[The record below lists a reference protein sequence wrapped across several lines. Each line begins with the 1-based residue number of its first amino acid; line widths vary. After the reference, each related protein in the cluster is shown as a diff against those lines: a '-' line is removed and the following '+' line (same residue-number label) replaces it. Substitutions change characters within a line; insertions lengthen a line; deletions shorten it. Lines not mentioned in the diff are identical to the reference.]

1 MTVEDK
7 DKMEW
12 GESIA
17 AIIVDALV
25 DSGTVKKA
33 DFKDAVEVVAEELF
47 VRLLVGDYPP
57 PFDAKLLTEGSAVS
71 E

>member
-1 MTVEDK
+1 MTIEDK
-7 DKMEW
+7 AKIEW
-12 GESIA
+12 SESIA

-25 DSGTVKKA
+25 DSGTVKIA
-33 DFKDAVEVVAEELF
+33 DFKDAVEVVAVELF

-71 E
+71 K